1 MCKGPEVGPL
11 SPQDAQTD
19 KLGPVG
25 MMLRREMSGDM
36 EQRAKPQGSR
46 HLSVGLDRM
55 WRGAHLDTSQ
65 PPPPLC
71 LPVLDPEQPGDG
83 GAGP

>member
-46 HLSVGLDRM
+46 HLSVRARPYVERSTPGHKPTP
-55 WRGAHLDTSQ
+55 APAV
-65 PPPPLC
+65 PP
-71 LPVLDPEQPGDG
+71 GSRS
-83 GAGP
+83 